1 MRDPARILVVDDTA
15 ENRDILQMRL
25 ESQGYEVLTAVDGED
40 GLAKLR
46 ESLPDLVL
54 LDVMMPKLDG
64 FEVCRRVKA
73 DGTLPF
79 TPIIL
84 VTAKVDS
91 KDVVAGLEAGG
102 DDYLTKPI
110 DHAALTARVRSMLRI
125 KSLHDQVQAQAG
137 ELASWNRTLEERVQ
151 TQLVELDRISRLK
164 RFLPPQIAELV
175 VGQGDERILQ
185 SHRRDIVALMC
196 DLRGFTAFAETG
208 EPEDVMALLRDYHAA
223 VVPLIFAREGTLER
237 FMGDG
242 LMVFFN
248 DPLPC
253 EDPAHRAVR
262 LAIDMRAA
270 VGELAAAWRRR
281 GHAIGVG
288 IGIAQGY
295 ATIGQVGYEGRFE
308 YSAIGTVT
316 NLAARLCGEAKDGQ
330 ILISQR
336 VATGVDGMA
345 ELEALGDLPLKGL
358 SKPVP
363 VHCVARLTDA
373 AGGQGVS

>member
-64 FEVCRRVKA
+64 FEVCRRAKA
-73 DGTLPF
+73 DASLPF

-84 VTAKVDS
+84 VTAKADS

-125 KSLHDQVQAQAG
+125 KALHDQVQAQAA
-137 ELASWNRTLEERVQ
+137 ELASWNRTLEERVK
-151 TQLVELDRISRLK
+151 TQLQEIERIGRLK
-164 RFLPPQIAELV
+164 RFLPPQVAELLV
-175 VGQGDERILQ
+175 ERGDERILE
-185 SHRRDIVALMC
+185 SHRREIVAVMC

-208 EPEDVMALLRDYHAA
+208 EPEDVMALLRGYHNA
-223 VVPLIFAREGTLER
+223 VGPLIFAHEGTLER
-237 FMGDG
+237 FVGDG
-242 LMVFFN
+242 LLVFFN
-248 DPLPC
+248 DPVPC
-253 EDPAHRAVR
+253 PDPAYRAVK
-262 LAIDMRAA
+262 
-270 VGELAAAWRRR
+270 LAAAMRLAVNDLATGWRRR
-281 GHAIGVG
+281 GHAIGFGV
-288 IGIAQGY
+288 GIAQGY
-295 ATIGQVGYEGRFE
+295 ATIGQVGFRDRYE

-316 NLAARLCGEAKDGQ
+316 NLAARLCAEAKDGQ
-330 ILISQR
+330 ILLSQR
-336 VATGVDGMA
+336 VADSVQDLVDAVPLG
-345 ELEALGDLPLKGL
+345 ELTLKGL
-358 SKPVP
+358 ARPVS
-363 VHCVARLTDA
+363 VLNLECVRER
-373 AGGQGVS
+373 SS

>member
-1 MRDPARILVVDDTA
+1 MRSPPCILIVDDTA

-25 ESQGYEVLTAVDGED
+25 ESQGYEVVTAVDGED

-46 ESLPDLVL
+46 ACQPDLVL

-73 DGTLPF
+73 DAGLPF
-79 TPIIL
+79 IPIIL
-84 VTAKVDS
+84 VTAKTDS
-91 KDVVAGLEAGG
+91 KDVVTGLEAGG

-125 KSLHDQVQAQAG
+125 KTLHDKVQAQAA
-137 ELASWNRTLEERVQ
+137 ELADWSRTLEARVATQMKEIER
-151 TQLVELDRISRLK
+151 TSRLK

-185 SHRRDIVALMC
+185 SHRREIVAVMC

-208 EPEDVMALLRDYHAA
+208 EPEDVMALLGEYHAA

-242 LMVFFN
+242 LLVFFN
-248 DPLPC
+248 DPVPC
-253 EDPAHRAVR
+253 PDPAHRAVR
-262 LAIDMRAA
+262 LAVEMRAA
-270 VGELAAAWRRR
+270 VGALAVTWRRR

-288 IGIAQGY
+288 IGVAQGY
-295 ATIGQVGYEGRFE
+295 ATIGQVGYEGRYE

-330 ILISQR
+330 ILVNQR
-336 VATGVDGMA
+336 VATAVDGIA
-345 ELEALGDLPLKGL
+345 RLESLGEVSLKGL
-358 SKPVP
+358 SRPTTI
-363 VHCVARLTDA
+363 HCVTGISDLA
-373 AGGQGVS
+373 S